1 MDTENPFDSMDQ
13 DTRASVEGLI
23 YLGELVE
30 DIEFCGH
37 TFGLKT
43 LRAYEEMAAASVV
56 EKFRNTLKEP
66 EAWAAAQVGLA
77 LTHIDG
83 ETDFCPSVGPDQ
95 SAFAKARFNY
105 ISQKWYWPTIQFLY
119 NEYTRLQ
126 GKQLSAIRAVQDLSN
141 RSLPTSSSFA
151 DSLKKQDTSGDETET
166 EIPGSEF

>member
-1 MDTENPFDSMDQ
+1 MSTENPFDSMDQ
-13 DTRASVEGLI
+13 DIRSAVEGLI
-23 YLGELVE
+23 YLGELEEEV
-30 DIEFCGH
+30 EFCGH

-83 ETDFCPSVGPDQ
+83 ETDFCPSIGPDS

-105 ISQKWYWPTIQFLY
+105 ISRKWYWPTIQFLY
-119 NEYTRLQ
+119 NEYTRIQ
-126 GKQLSAIRAVQDLSN
+126 GKQLGAIRAVQDLSN
-141 RSLPTSSSFA
+141 RSLPTSSSSA
-151 DSLKKQDTSGDETET
+151 DSSEKQDTSSGEMEADTH
-166 EIPGSEF
+166 GSEF